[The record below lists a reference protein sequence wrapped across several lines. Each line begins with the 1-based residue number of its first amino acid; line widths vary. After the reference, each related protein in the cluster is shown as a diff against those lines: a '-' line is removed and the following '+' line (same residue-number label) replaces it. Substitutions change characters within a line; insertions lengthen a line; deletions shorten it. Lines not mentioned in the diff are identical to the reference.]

1 MWDDERRLRGCELET
16 DHVTSCD
23 TPTVL
28 LCELV
33 IFHIHVCLE
42 KSSCSLRAL
51 WSDTQVGW
59 LVSWPQ
65 WDIKLT
71 L

>member
-1 MWDDERRLRGCELET
+1 MCLHDPVSCTGVFDVGRRRLRGCELET

-28 LCELV
+28 LCELL

-42 KSSCSLRAL
+42 KSFCSLE
-51 WSDTQVGW
+51 DTV
-59 LVSWPQ
+59 LR
-65 WDIKLT
+65 
-71 L
+71 